1 MQTRTKR
8 QKEVLEFITRYI
20 DMHGS
25 EPSYQMIARAMNV
38 RSKAGIAKHIQALEN
53 QGLLTKRRENGSFS
67 LEIHTKETGVEAVC
81 EIEWLDV
88 PEERTFSEDWEKE
101 PLVVPKFML
110 GIYLANKISAYIV
123 RDDAMADR
131 GIFEGDIALI
141 ERRLF
146 VRDHDC
152 VAAVIDGE
160 TSVLREHYRD
170 GARIELRAA
179 SERFETIHLPADKV
193 DIKGVFRGLLRPIA

>member
-1 MQTRTKR
+1 MPTRTKR
-8 QKEVLEFITRYI
+8 QKEVLDFIIRYI
-20 DMHGS
+20 DLHGS

-38 RSKAGIAKHIQALEN
+38 KSKAGIGKHIKALED

-67 LEIHTKETGVEAVC
+67 LNIHTKEAAVESVS
-81 EIEWLDV
+81 EVEWLEI
-88 PEERTFSEDWEKE
+88 PEENSFQEDWEKE
-101 PLVVPKFML
+101 PLAVPKFML
-110 GIYLANKISAYIV
+110 GIYLANKISAYQV
-123 RDDAMADR
+123 RDDAMSDR

-152 VAAVIDGE
+152 VVAVIDSK

-170 GARIELRAA
+170 GARIELRA
-179 SERFETIHLPADKV
+179 SNERFETIRLPADKV
-193 DIKGVFRGLLRPIA
+193 EIKGVFRGLLRPIA

>member
-20 DMHGS
+20 DLHGS

-53 QGLLTKRRENGSFS
+53 QGLLTKRRNNGSFS
-67 LEIHTKETGVEAVC
+67 LEIHSKEAAVESVC

-88 PEERTFSEDWEKE
+88 PEERSFLEDWEKE

-110 GIYLANKISAYIV
+110 GIYLANKISAYLV
-123 RDDAMADR
+123 RDDAMSDR
-131 GIFEGDIALI
+131 GIFEGDVALV
-141 ERRLF
+141 EKRLF

-152 VAAVIDGE
+152 VVAVIE
-160 TSVLREHYRD
+160 SKTSVLREHYRD
-170 GARIELRAA
+170 GARIELRAGN
-179 SERFETIHLPADKV
+179 ERFETIRLPADKV
-193 DIKGVFRGLLRPIA
+193 EIKGVFRGLLRPIA

>member
-1 MQTRTKR
+1 MHTRTKR

-20 DMHGS
+20 DLHGS

-53 QGLLTKRRENGSFS
+53 QGLLTKTRNNGSFS
-67 LEIHTKETGVEAVC
+67 LGIHSKDGAVGSGC

-88 PEERTFSEDWEKE
+88 PEEGLFREDWEKE
-101 PLVVPKFML
+101 PLVVPRFML
-110 GIYLANKISAYIV
+110 GIYLANKISAYMV
-123 RDDAMADR
+123 RDASMSDR
-131 GIFEGDIALI
+131 GIFEGDIALV
-141 ERRLF
+141 EKRLF

-152 VAAVIDGE
+152 VVAVVEDE

-170 GARIELRAA
+170 GARIELRAGN
-179 SERFETIHLPADKV
+179 ERFETIRLPADKV
-193 DIKGVFRGLLRPIA
+193 EIKGVFRGLLRPIA

>member
-8 QKEVLEFITRYI
+8 QKEVLDFITRYL

-38 RSKAGIAKHIQALEN
+38 RSKAGIGKHIQALED
-53 QGLLTKRRENGSFS
+53 QGLLTRRRENGSFS
-67 LEIHTKETGVEAVC
+67 LEVHSKDTGVEAVC

-88 PEERTFSEDWEKE
+88 PEESTFQEAWETE

-110 GIYLANKISAYIV
+110 GIYLANKISAYPV
-123 RDDAMADR
+123 RDDAMSDR
-131 GIFEGDIALI
+131 GICEGDIALI

-152 VAAVIDGE
+152 VVALIGGE

-179 SERFETIHLPADKV
+179 NERFETIRLPADKV
-193 DIKGVFRGLLRPIA
+193 EIKGVFRGLLRPIA